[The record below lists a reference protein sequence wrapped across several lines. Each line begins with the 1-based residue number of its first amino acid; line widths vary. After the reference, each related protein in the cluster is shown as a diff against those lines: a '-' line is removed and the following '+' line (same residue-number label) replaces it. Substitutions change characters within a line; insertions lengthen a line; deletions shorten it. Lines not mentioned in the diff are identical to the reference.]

1 LVTVKAE
8 DYFGI
13 NKSYDL
19 RIKVWPSQTGIET
32 IDNISSIFPNPCK
45 NDYVTVSI
53 GNYSGNV
60 SISFCDLYG
69 KILTEN
75 TIQSC
80 NGAAICNVAN
90 LPKGLYIVKISANNS
105 VYYQKLIIE

>member
-1 LVTVKAE
+1 
-8 DYFGI
+8 
-13 NKSYDL
+13 
-19 RIKVWPSQTGIET
+19 
-32 IDNISSIFPNPCK
+32 
-45 NDYVTVSI
+45 
-53 GNYSGNV
+53 NV